1 MKQKYEEDLRK
12 VRHQTE
18 EEKQQLREQLG
29 KRLED
34 LVKKHTVEMKS
45 VRSSV
50 EVERQKLKVSSLCS
64 LFWGFRSLPPPSRSL
79 SSFLTQACIVLL
91 LCAHPA
97 WFSDDSK
104 ENSQCPEGAQG
115 LLGAMAGPPE
125 SGAC

>member
-29 KRLED
+29 KRLEE

-50 EVERQKLKVSSLCS
+50 EVDRKKLKVNCACR
-64 LFWGFRSLPPPSRSL
+64 LF
-79 SSFLTQACIVLL
+79 
-91 LCAHPA
+91 
-97 WFSDDSK
+97 
-104 ENSQCPEGAQG
+104 
-115 LLGAMAGPPE
+115 
-125 SGAC
+125 

>member
-45 VRSSV
+45 ARSSA
-50 EVERQKLKVSSLCS
+50 EVERQKLKVSRVCGWDGSGVFAFS
-64 LFWGFRSLPPPSRSL
+64 HHLPASL
-79 SSFLTQACIVLL
+79 SSFPTQTFIGPL
-91 LCAHPA
+91 LCAHLG
-97 WFSDDSK
+97 WFSDDR
-104 ENSQCPEGAQG
+104 
-115 LLGAMAGPPE
+115 
-125 SGAC
+125 

>member
-64 LFWGFRSLPPPSRSL
+64 LFWGFRSLPPPSRSP
-79 SSFLTQACIVLL
+79 FLFPYPDLYCAPAVCPPSLVL
-91 LCAHPA
+91 
-97 WFSDDSK
+97 
-104 ENSQCPEGAQG
+104 
-115 LLGAMAGPPE
+115 
-125 SGAC
+125 